1 MLDDSLW
8 FSGER
13 NPLFTLLVEHF
24 IYSIFCLKNVIATVE
39 EVMDSFIFHTIFLH
53 LTNIIFIFFHCH
65 SDPALV
71 S

>member
-53 LTNIIFIFFHCH
+53 LMAKYYIYFLPL
-65 SDPALV
+65 SL
-71 S
+71 